1 MKQQTENCQSN
12 HQNDKMILWQ
22 LNISNVFFYT
32 PPKKKELN

>member
-22 LNISNVFFYT
+22 LNDIECLFLY
-32 PPKKKELN
+32 PPLKKKN

>member
-22 LNISNVFFYT
+22 LNGMSFFI
-32 PPKKKELN
+32 PPPLKKKN